1 MAITSRTSGPRR
13 FGDVDVA
20 DWAGAGLLKPSR
32 VKPVIV
38 TIQRD
43 MIRRRL
49 GHLGSSDMTAL
60 RKSLSEVLG

>member
-1 MAITSRTSGPRR
+1 MAITSNTSAPRR

-38 TIQRD
+38 TIQRNLV
-43 MIRRRL
+43 RRRL
-49 GHLGSSDMTAL
+49 GHLGSGDITAL
-60 RKSLSEVLG
+60 SQSLSEVLG